1 MSTTVTTTIELGEL
15 SRAGSTVPIAN
26 KDVTQLPLRSEEN
39 IVEAPATVVEQ
50 NELSKRRSAAIIVT
64 VAGVNLL
71 NVTGSGILTVALP
84 QMGKDLSLPRELL
97 LW

>member
-1 MSTTVTTTIELGEL
+1 MSTTATTTIKLGEL
-15 SRAGSTVPIAN
+15 SRAGSTVPISN
-26 KDVTQLPLRSEEN
+26 KEVTQLPLRSDEN
-39 IVEAPATVVEQ
+39 VVETAATGAKQ
-50 NELSKRRSAAIIVT
+50 NEISKRRSAAIIVT

-84 QMGKDLSLPRELL
+84 QMGRDLSLPRELL